1 MKKLLRSFN
10 RRSLFFIIVITGLFA
25 ACELDDP
32 FGPNDTI
39 DALTGNWTCFEQSDL
54 LGSTSYAV
62 LISPDPLNLSGIQID
77 GFYDLN
83 GVVEAIVSGNSLTIP
98 EQTTPDNYTISGSG
112 TISGNRNTI
121 NLQYTVDDNSG
132 GPIDNC
138 TAVYEAQ

>member
-1 MKKLLRSFN
+1 MKIQLQAFN
-10 RRSLFFIIVITGLFA
+10 RWTLFFTLAITVLFA

-32 FGPNDTI
+32 FDPNNTI
-39 DALTGNWTCFEQSDL
+39 DELTGDWTCFEESSL
-54 LGSTSYAV
+54 LGSTSYNV
-62 LISPDPLNLSGIQID
+62 IISPDPLNLSGIQMD

-83 GVVEAIVSGNSLTIP
+83 GMVDAIVSGNSLTIP

-121 NLQYTVDDNSG
+121 NLQYAVDDNSG
-132 GPIDNC
+132 GPVDNC